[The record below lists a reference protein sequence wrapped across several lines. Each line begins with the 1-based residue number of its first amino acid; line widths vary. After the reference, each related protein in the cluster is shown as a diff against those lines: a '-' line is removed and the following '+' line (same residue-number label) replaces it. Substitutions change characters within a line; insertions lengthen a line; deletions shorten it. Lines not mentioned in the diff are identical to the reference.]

1 MEGIK
6 KIDKVSLD
14 VELILELLKKIE
26 NNQKIL
32 LKIQTDRDIWKEK
45 YNELKLLYD
54 KTWI

>member
-1 MEGIK
+1 MEGTK

-14 VELILELLKKIE
+14 VALILELLKKLE

-32 LKIQTDRDIWKEK
+32 LKIQTDRDIWKDK
-45 YNELKLLYD
+45 YDQLKLLYD

>member
-1 MEGIK
+1 MDGIK
-6 KIDKVSLD
+6 KIDKVGID
-14 VELILELLKKIE
+14 VGLILELLKKLE

-32 LKIQTDRDIWKEK
+32 LKIQSDRDIWEEK

>member
-1 MEGIK
+1 MEGTK

-14 VELILELLKKIE
+14 VALILELLKKLE

>member
-1 MEGIK
+1 MEGTK
-6 KIDKVSLD
+6 KIDKVAID
-14 VELILELLKKIE
+14 VALILELLKKLE

-45 YNELKLLYD
+45 FDELKLLYD

>member
-1 MEGIK
+1 MDGIK
-6 KIDKVSLD
+6 KIDKVGID
-14 VELILELLKKIE
+14 VALILELLKKIE

-45 YNELKLLYD
+45 YDKLKLLYD